1 MEQKI
6 KHLLKTSR
14 IEAKWLN
21 YGTWTKE
28 IFSNLLEFCEMR
40 KLKITKKGDSYN
52 LKIILLG
59 GQYILEKKQVR
70 LSELEPSICEF
81 VYIYMFTLG
90 GKSKLKTTFKNY
102 SINEKK

>member
-6 KHLLKTSR
+6 KHILRTSR

-21 YGTWTKE
+21 CGAWTKE

-52 LKIILLG
+52 LKIIFTAPL
-59 GQYILEKKQVR
+59 K
-70 LSELEPSICEF
+70 F
-81 VYIYMFTLG
+81 VKCVCLIRVDLQ
-90 GKSKLKTTFKNY
+90 
-102 SINEKK
+102 